1 MFLLC
6 SRFFDGIV
14 YLIPQAPNI
23 DRAGPSADSSGGAGV
38 PEIDITSAMI
48 EAGCEALA
56 DFNYDFESREDAVV
70 RIFEAM
76 LSQTNLT
83 RRS

>member
-1 MFLLC
+1 M
-6 SRFFDGIV
+6 GII
-14 YLIPQAPNI
+14 YLTPQPPDIRRASAEGEAP
-23 DRAGPSADSSGGAGV
+23 DAGA
-38 PEIDITSAMI
+38 PEIKITPAMI
-48 EAGCEALA
+48 EAGCEALT

-76 LSQTNLT
+76 LSQTNLM